1 MSYESILHE
10 KWFYANIGANSETRF
25 FEKNGFL
32 TGDNPMDFLLTI
44 HSILRWIIIAVSA
57 LTVFKFAVSWAGN
70 QSFKGMDRGL
80 AAGFSGLLDTQVLL
94 GLIFFLWSGFN
105 GAGFPAYRWEHMII
119 MIIAAALGHVP
130 SRLKALGDKQRFFYS
145 VIAILGAVVL
155 VFVGV
160 MRLPGGWT
168 R

>member
-1 MSYESILHE
+1 ME
-10 KWFYANIGANSETRF
+10 
-25 FEKNGFL
+25 
-32 TGDNPMDFLLTI
+32 FLLTI
-44 HSILRWIIIAVSA
+44 HSVLRWIIIVVAVLA
-57 LTVFKFAVSWAGN
+57 VVKFAIGWATN
-70 QSFKGMDRGL
+70 ASFKGMDRGL
-80 AAGFSGLLDTQVLL
+80 AAGFSGLLDMQVLL

-105 GAGFPAYRWEHMII
+105 GAGFPGYRWEHMVT

-145 VIAILGAVVL
+145 VVAILGALAL
-155 VFVGV
+155 VYVGV